1 LTASSST
8 NHYSLG
14 GVTNSNGQGFD
25 GLVSYNFPNR
35 TWSNQ
40 TIGQYYTFGRGQYI
54 PAFGEEGIVL
64 FFGGIWQPENA
75 ASAQDTAALNMF
87 DMVLVYD
94 IYSNTLF
101 NPQQTTSSTGS
112 SILRRMR
119 FCSVGA
125 GNDTGNSNYEM

>member
-1 LTASSST
+1 L
-8 NHYSLG
+8 
-14 GVTNSNGQGFD
+14 D
-25 GLVSYNFPNR
+25 GLVSYNFINR

-40 TIGQYYTFGRGQYI
+40 TIGQYYTFGHGQYI

-64 FFGGIWQPENA
+64 FFRGIWQPENA
-75 ASAQDTAALNMF
+75 TSAQDTAALNGF

-94 IYSNTLF
+94 IHSNTLF